1 MFRKSL
7 QYEQFLVARLN
18 SGDSDA
24 FSEIFNAYYKDLVLF
39 AFSNIKDMANSEEIV
54 QDIFV
59 KLWEDREKMDIR
71 TTLKC
76 VLLKSTQ
83 NRCID
88 WHRHQKIINKH
99 NDYIINHNHIFD
111 NDCDSYLLWSELN
124 SSVESAMNK
133 MPETLRKAFEMN
145 RNEGLK
151 YQEIADNLSVSL
163 RTVEARISK
172 ALEFLRSE
180 LREFL

>member
-1 MFRKSL
+1 MQGKTL
-7 QYEQFLVARLN
+7 QYEQFLVARLK
-18 SGDSDA
+18 SGDCDA
-24 FSEIFNAYYKDLVLF
+24 YSEIFNAYYKDLVLF
-39 AFSNIKDMANSEEIV
+39 AFSIVKDIANSEEIV
-54 QDIFV
+54 QEIFV
-59 KLWEDREKMDIR
+59 KLWEDQENLIIK
-71 TTLKC
+71 TSLKS

-99 NDYIINHNHIFD
+99 NDHLMNVNLIFD

-124 SSVESAMNK
+124 SSLESAMDK
-133 MPETLRKAFEMN
+133 MPETIRKTFEMN

-151 YQEIADNLSVSL
+151 YQEIADSLSVSL

-180 LREFL
+180 LRDFL

>member
-1 MFRKSL
+1 MLRKTL
-7 QYEQFLVARLN
+7 RYEQFLVARLN
-18 SGDSDA
+18 SGDPDA

-39 AFSNIKDMANSEEIV
+39 AFSIIKDMANSEEIV

-59 KLWEDREKMDIR
+59 KLWEDKEKLDIK
-71 TTLKC
+71 TSLKS

-88 WHRHQKIINKH
+88 WLRHKKIINKH
-99 NDYIINHNHIFD
+99 NEFIVNQNHFFE

-124 SSVESAMNK
+124 SSVESALNK
-133 MPETLRKAFEMN
+133 MPETLRIAFEMN

-151 YQEIADNLSVSL
+151 YQEIADNLAVSL
-163 RTVEARISK
+163 RTVEDRISK
-172 ALEFLRSE
+172 ALEFLRVE
-180 LREFL
+180 LRDFL